1 MRRQRRRRAEE
12 EAAAGCALPAGCN
25 DLAEHRLLFD
35 DEADGWAASP
45 PAPTAR
51 GIGTCKPPSRLSVS
65 TIAQDF
71 LGQIHMGS

>member
-1 MRRQRRRRAEE
+1 MLYQL
-12 EAAAGCALPAGCN
+12 AATTWPSIGF
-25 DLAEHRLLFD
+25 HD

-71 LGQIHMGS
+71 FGADSDGQLSGGT